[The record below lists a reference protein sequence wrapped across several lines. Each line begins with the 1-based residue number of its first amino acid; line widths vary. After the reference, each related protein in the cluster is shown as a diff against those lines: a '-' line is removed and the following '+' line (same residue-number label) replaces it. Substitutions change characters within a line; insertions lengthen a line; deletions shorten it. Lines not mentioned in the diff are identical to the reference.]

1 MSPSARPGR
10 WATTPCPAWSGRSRR
25 STASSRPPTARRCS
39 STSPKQRPWTRPSA
53 VRRPSRSRR
62 APDVAGNLRALRR
75 RIRSTQSTKKIF
87 SAQELIAGARI
98 VRAQARVE
106 ASKPYAREI
115 TRVLSAL
122 ASSASLDHPLLT
134 ERQDARRAAVLVI
147 TSDRGFA
154 GSYNVNVLRR
164 TEELLSLL
172 RQEGK
177 EPVLYVVGRKGET
190 YYSFRDR
197 PFEESFTGFSEQPN
211 YADAQQVGR
220 ALIDAFTAGED
231 DVDGG
236 PGEDDILGVDELH
249 IVYTEFR
256 SLLAQV
262 PVAKRMAPLEV
273 EEVEEFD
280 YEREDRAAGRT
291 GDSGVPTSYEFE
303 PSAEMLL
310 DALLPKYITTRIY
323 AAMLEAA
330 ASESASRRRAMK
342 SASDN
347 AEELAKN
354 LSRQANQARQAEITQ
369 EISEIVGGA
378 DALVSAGADD

>member
-1 MSPSARPGR
+1 M
-10 WATTPCPAWSGRSRR
+10 
-25 STASSRPPTARRCS
+25 
-39 STSPKQRPWTRPSA
+39 
-53 VRRPSRSRR
+53 
-62 APDVAGNLRALRR
+62 AGNLRALRR

-134 ERQDARRAAVLVI
+134 ERQNPRRAAVLVI

-177 EPVLYVVGRKGET
+177 QPVLYVVGRKGET

-197 PFEESFTGFSEQPN
+197 EMAETFTGFSEQPN
-211 YADAQQVGR
+211 FVDAQRVGE
-220 ALIDAFTAGED
+220 ALIDAFTAGAD
-231 DVDGG
+231 DDESGGAGADGV
-236 PGEDDILGVDELH
+236 LGVDELH

-256 SLLAQV
+256 SLLSQV

-280 YEREDRAAGRT
+280 YEREDRERGVT
-291 GDSGVPTSYEFE
+291 GESGVPTSYEFE
-303 PSAEMLL
+303 PSADALL
-310 DALLPKYITTRIY
+310 DALLPKYVNARIY
-323 AAMLEAA
+323 ASMLEAA

>member
-1 MSPSARPGR
+1 MA
-10 WATTPCPAWSGRSRR
+10 
-25 STASSRPPTARRCS
+25 AS
-39 STSPKQRPWTRPSA
+39 
-53 VRRPSRSRR
+53 
-62 APDVAGNLRALRR
+62 LRALRR

-134 ERQDARRAAVLVI
+134 ERENPRRAAVLVI

-164 TEELLSLL
+164 TEELLALL

-177 EPVLYVVGRKGET
+177 EPLLYVVGRKGET
-190 YYSFRDR
+190 YYSFRHRDMAQT
-197 PFEESFTGFSEQPN
+197 FTGFSEQPGYVN
-211 YADAQQVGR
+211 AQEVGR
-220 ALIDAFTAGED
+220 VLIDAFTAGED
-231 DVDGG
+231 DDAEGG
-236 PGEDDILGVDELH
+236 AGADNILGVDELH

-256 SLLAQV
+256 SLLSQV

-280 YEREDRAAGRT
+280 YEREDREHGRSDT
-291 GDSGVPTSYEFE
+291 TAVPTSYEFE
-303 PSAEMLL
+303 PSAESLL
-310 DALLPKYITTRIY
+310 DALLPKYVTTRIY

-354 LSRQANQARQAEITQ
+354 LTRQANQARQAEITQ

-378 DALVSAGADD
+378 DALVSAAAND

>member
-1 MSPSARPGR
+1 
-10 WATTPCPAWSGRSRR
+10 
-25 STASSRPPTARRCS
+25 
-39 STSPKQRPWTRPSA
+39 
-53 VRRPSRSRR
+53 
-62 APDVAGNLRALRR
+62 VAGSLRALRR

-134 ERQDARRAAVLVI
+134 ERQDARRAAVLVV

-197 PFEESFTGFSEQPN
+197 AVAETFTGFSEQPG
-211 YADAQQVGR
+211 YPDAQGIGR
-220 ALIDAFTAGED
+220 VLIEAFTGED
-231 DVDGG
+231 DGDAGAA
-236 PGEDDILGVDELH
+236 GVDEIH

-262 PVAKRMAPLEV
+262 PVAKRLAPLEV

-280 YEREDRAAGRT
+280 YEREDRESGRT

-303 PSAEMLL
+303 PSAEALL
-310 DALLPKYITTRIY
+310 DSLLPKYVTTRIY
-323 AAMLEAA
+323 AALLEAA

>member
-1 MSPSARPGR
+1 MA
-10 WATTPCPAWSGRSRR
+10 
-25 STASSRPPTARRCS
+25 AS
-39 STSPKQRPWTRPSA
+39 
-53 VRRPSRSRR
+53 
-62 APDVAGNLRALRR
+62 LRALRR

-98 VRAQARVE
+98 VKAQARVE

-134 ERQDARRAAVLVI
+134 ERQNPQRAAVLVI

-190 YYSFRDR
+190 YYSFRHREMADT
-197 PFEESFTGFSEQPN
+197 FTGFSEQPN
-211 YADAQQVGR
+211 YPDAQRVGQE
-220 ALIDAFTAGED
+220 LIAAFTAGED
-231 DVDGG
+231 DDDSGGGADGV
-236 PGEDDILGVDELH
+236 LGVDELH
-249 IVYTEFR
+249 IVFTEFR
-256 SLLAQV
+256 SLLSQV

-280 YEREDRAAGRT
+280 YEREDRESGRT
-291 GDSGVPTSYEFE
+291 AGDSGVPTSYEFE
-303 PSAEMLL
+303 PSAEGLL
-310 DALLPKYITTRIY
+310 DALLPKYVTTRIY
-323 AAMLEAA
+323 AAMLESA

-342 SASDN
+342 SATDN
-347 AEELAKN
+347 ADDLIKALTLAAN
-354 LSRQANQARQAEITQ
+354 RERQAQITQ

-378 DALVSAGADD
+378 NALADAK

>member
-1 MSPSARPGR
+1 MA
-10 WATTPCPAWSGRSRR
+10 
-25 STASSRPPTARRCS
+25 AS
-39 STSPKQRPWTRPSA
+39 
-53 VRRPSRSRR
+53 
-62 APDVAGNLRALRR
+62 LRALRR

-98 VRAQARVE
+98 VKAQARVE

-134 ERQDARRAAVLVI
+134 ERQNPRRAAVLVI

-172 RQEGK
+172 RKEGK
-177 EPVLYVVGRKGET
+177 EPLLYVVGRKGET
-190 YYSFRDR
+190 YYSFRHRDMVDT
-197 PFEESFTGFSEQPN
+197 FTGFSEQPT
-211 YADAQQVGR
+211 YPDAQRVGEE
-220 ALIDAFTAGED
+220 LIAAFTAGED
-231 DVDGG
+231 DDESGGAGADG
-236 PGEDDILGVDELH
+236 ILGVDELH

-256 SLLAQV
+256 SLLSQV

-280 YEREDRAAGRT
+280 YEREDRESDGAHGSA
-291 GDSGVPTSYEFE
+291 DSSGVPTSYEFE
-303 PSAEMLL
+303 PSAEGLL

-378 DALVSAGADD
+378 DALVSAGAGD

>member
-1 MSPSARPGR
+1 M
-10 WATTPCPAWSGRSRR
+10 
-25 STASSRPPTARRCS
+25 
-39 STSPKQRPWTRPSA
+39 
-53 VRRPSRSRR
+53 
-62 APDVAGNLRALRR
+62 
-75 RIRSTQSTKKIF
+75 
-87 SAQELIAGARI
+87 
-98 VRAQARVE
+98 
-106 ASKPYAREI
+106 
-115 TRVLSAL
+115 
-122 ASSASLDHPLLT
+122 
-134 ERQDARRAAVLVI
+134 
-147 TSDRGFA
+147 
-154 GSYNVNVLRR
+154 
-164 TEELLSLL
+164 
-172 RQEGK
+172 
-177 EPVLYVVGRKGET
+177 
-190 YYSFRDR
+190 
-197 PFEESFTGFSEQPN
+197 
-211 YADAQQVGR
+211 
-220 ALIDAFTAGED
+220 
-231 DVDGG
+231 
-236 PGEDDILGVDELH
+236 DELH

-280 YEREDRAAGRT
+280 YEREDRERGAA

-303 PSAEMLL
+303 PSAEGLL

-378 DALVSAGADD
+378 DALVSANAGD

>member
-1 MSPSARPGR
+1 MA
-10 WATTPCPAWSGRSRR
+10 
-25 STASSRPPTARRCS
+25 AS
-39 STSPKQRPWTRPSA
+39 
-53 VRRPSRSRR
+53 
-62 APDVAGNLRALRR
+62 LRALRR

-106 ASKPYAREI
+106 ASKPYSREI

-122 ASSASLDHPLLT
+122 ASSTSLDHPLLI
-134 ERQDARRAAVLVI
+134 ERENPRRAAVLVI

-197 PFEESFTGFSEQPN
+197 PSAQTVTGFSEQPGYVN
-211 YADAQQVGR
+211 AQEVGGV
-220 ALIDAFTAGED
+220 LIDVFTAGED
-231 DVDGG
+231 DDRDGG
-236 PGEDDILGVDELH
+236 DGGAGADGVLGVDELH

-256 SLLAQV
+256 SLLSQV

-273 EEVEEFD
+273 EEVVEVD
-280 YEREDRAAGRT
+280 YVREDREHGHET
-291 GDSGVPTSYEFE
+291 GDSCA
-303 PSAEMLL
+303 SATDE
-310 DALLPKYITTRIY
+310 
-323 AAMLEAA
+323 LE
-330 ASESASRRRAMK
+330 R
-342 SASDN
+342 
-347 AEELAKN
+347 
-354 LSRQANQARQAEITQ
+354 
-369 EISEIVGGA
+369 
-378 DALVSAGADD
+378 

>member
-1 MSPSARPGR
+1 M
-10 WATTPCPAWSGRSRR
+10 
-25 STASSRPPTARRCS
+25 
-39 STSPKQRPWTRPSA
+39 
-53 VRRPSRSRR
+53 
-62 APDVAGNLRALRR
+62 AGSLRALRR

-134 ERQDARRAAVLVI
+134 ERENPGRVAVLVI

-164 TEELLSLL
+164 TEELLGLL
-172 RQEGK
+172 RNEGK
-177 EPVLYVVGRKGET
+177 DPQLYVVGRKGET
-190 YYSFRDR
+190 YYRFRDR
-197 PFEESFTGFSEQPN
+197 DMVDTWTGFSEQPG
-211 YADAQQVGR
+211 YADAQEVGST
-220 ALIDAFTAGED
+220 LIEAFTAGED
-231 DVDGG
+231 DDESGAGADG
-236 PGEDDILGVDELH
+236 IFGVDELH

-256 SLLAQV
+256 SLLSQV

-273 EEVEEFD
+273 EEVEEFRD
-280 YEREDRAAGRT
+280 ERDEELEQSRH
-291 GDSGVPTSYEFE
+291 SEVPTSYEFE
-303 PSAEMLL
+303 PSAEALL

-354 LSRQANQARQAEITQ
+354 LSRQANAARQAEITQ

-378 DALVSAGADD
+378 DALVSAGRDN

>member
-1 MSPSARPGR
+1 
-10 WATTPCPAWSGRSRR
+10 
-25 STASSRPPTARRCS
+25 
-39 STSPKQRPWTRPSA
+39 
-53 VRRPSRSRR
+53 
-62 APDVAGNLRALRR
+62 VAGNLRALRR

-134 ERQDARRAAVLVI
+134 ERQNPRRAAVLVI

-177 EPVLYVVGRKGET
+177 DPLLYVVGRKGET
-190 YYSFRDR
+190 YYSFRNR
-197 PFEESFTGFSEQPN
+197 EMAETFTGFSEQPN
-211 YADAQQVGR
+211 YPDAQRVGE
-220 ALIDAFTAGED
+220 ALIAAFTAGED
-231 DVDGG
+231 DDETGGAGADG
-236 PGEDDILGVDELH
+236 ILGVDELH

-256 SLLAQV
+256 SLLSQV

-280 YEREDRAAGRT
+280 YEREDREHGVT

-303 PSAEMLL
+303 PSAEALL
-310 DALLPKYITTRIY
+310 DALLPKYVTTRIF
-323 AAMLEAA
+323 AAMLESA

-378 DALVSAGADD
+378 DALVSAGSND

>member
-1 MSPSARPGR
+1 M
-10 WATTPCPAWSGRSRR
+10 
-25 STASSRPPTARRCS
+25 
-39 STSPKQRPWTRPSA
+39 
-53 VRRPSRSRR
+53 
-62 APDVAGNLRALRR
+62 AGNLRALRR

-115 TRVLSAL
+115 VRVLSAL
-122 ASSASLDHPLLT
+122 AASASLDHPMLT
-134 ERQDARRAAVLVI
+134 ERENPRRAAVLVV

-164 TEELLSLL
+164 TEELLGLL
-172 RQEGK
+172 REEGK

-190 YYSFRDR
+190 YYSFRQRDVADA
-197 PFEESFTGFSEQPN
+197 FTGFSEQPR
-211 YADAQQVGR
+211 YEDAQEVGR
-220 ALIDAFTAGED
+220 ALITAFTSGAD
-231 DVDGG
+231 DESGDPG
-236 PGEDDILGVDELH
+236 PDRVEGVDELH

-256 SLLAQV
+256 SLLSQV
-262 PVAKRMAPLEV
+262 PVAKRMVPLVV
-273 EEVEEFD
+273 EEVEEFED
-280 YEREDRAAGRT
+280 EREDREAGRT
-291 GDSGVPTSYEFE
+291 RDGSLPASYEFE
-303 PSAEMLL
+303 PSSEALL
-310 DALLPKYITTRIY
+310 DALLPKYVTTRIY

-354 LSRQANQARQAEITQ
+354 LSRLANQARQAEITQ

-378 DALVSAGADD
+378 DALVAANSDY

>member
-1 MSPSARPGR
+1 MA
-10 WATTPCPAWSGRSRR
+10 
-25 STASSRPPTARRCS
+25 AS
-39 STSPKQRPWTRPSA
+39 
-53 VRRPSRSRR
+53 
-62 APDVAGNLRALRR
+62 LRALRR
-75 RIRSTQSTKKIF
+75 RIRSTKSTKKIF

-134 ERQDARRAAVLVI
+134 DRENPQRAAVLVI

-154 GSYNVNVLRR
+154 GSYNVSVLRR
-164 TEELLSLL
+164 TEELLALL

-177 EPVLYVVGRKGET
+177 DPVLYVVGRKGET

-197 PFEESFTGFSEQPN
+197 EMAGTFTGFSEQPAYEN
-211 YADAQQVGR
+211 AQEVGSE
-220 ALIDAFTAGED
+220 LIDVFAAGED
-231 DVDGG
+231 DEDGG
-236 PGEDDILGVDELH
+236 AGADGILGVDELH

-256 SLLAQV
+256 SLLSQV

-280 YEREDRAAGRT
+280 YEREDREHGAA

-303 PSAEMLL
+303 PSAEGLL
-310 DALLPKYITTRIY
+310 DALLPKYVTTRIY

-369 EISEIVGGA
+369 EISEIVGGS
-378 DALVSAGADD
+378 DALVSAGSGD

>member
-1 MSPSARPGR
+1 MA
-10 WATTPCPAWSGRSRR
+10 
-25 STASSRPPTARRCS
+25 AS
-39 STSPKQRPWTRPSA
+39 
-53 VRRPSRSRR
+53 
-62 APDVAGNLRALRR
+62 LRALRR

-122 ASSASLDHPLLT
+122 AASTSQDHPLLI
-134 ERQDARRAAVLVI
+134 ERENPRRAAVLVI

-164 TEELLSLL
+164 TEELLALL

-177 EPVLYVVGRKGET
+177 EPLLYVVGRKGET

-197 PFEESFTGFSEQPN
+197 AMVQTFTGFSEQPGYVN
-211 YADAQQVGR
+211 AQEVGSV
-220 ALIDAFTAGED
+220 LIDAFTAGED
-231 DVDGG
+231 DDEEGGSAGPDG
-236 PGEDDILGVDELH
+236 ILGVDELH

-280 YEREDRAAGRT
+280 YEREDRTDDAAAGS
-291 GDSGVPTSYEFE
+291 GDSGLPTAYE
-303 PSAEMLL
+303 
-310 DALLPKYITTRIY
+310 
-323 AAMLEAA
+323 
-330 ASESASRRRAMK
+330 
-342 SASDN
+342 
-347 AEELAKN
+347 
-354 LSRQANQARQAEITQ
+354 
-369 EISEIVGGA
+369 
-378 DALVSAGADD
+378 

>member
-1 MSPSARPGR
+1 MA
-10 WATTPCPAWSGRSRR
+10 
-25 STASSRPPTARRCS
+25 AS
-39 STSPKQRPWTRPSA
+39 
-53 VRRPSRSRR
+53 
-62 APDVAGNLRALRR
+62 LRALRR

-134 ERQDARRAAVLVI
+134 ERENPRRAAVLVI

-190 YYSFRDR
+190 YYSFRHRDMER
-197 PFEESFTGFSEQPN
+197 TFTGFSEQPN
-211 YADAQQVGR
+211 YTDAQEVGHV
-220 ALIDAFTAGED
+220 LIDAFTAGED
-231 DVDGG
+231 DEEGG
-236 PGEDDILGVDELH
+236 AGEDGVLGVDELH

-256 SLLAQV
+256 SLLSQV

-280 YEREDRAAGRT
+280 YEAEDRAAGRT
-291 GDSGVPTSYEFE
+291 NDTGVPTSYEFE
-303 PSAEMLL
+303 PSAEGLL
-310 DALLPKYITTRIY
+310 DALLPKYVTTRIY

-378 DALVSAGADD
+378 DALVSAGAND

>member
-1 MSPSARPGR
+1 
-10 WATTPCPAWSGRSRR
+10 
-25 STASSRPPTARRCS
+25 
-39 STSPKQRPWTRPSA
+39 
-53 VRRPSRSRR
+53 
-62 APDVAGNLRALRR
+62 VAGSLRALRR

-122 ASSASLDHPLLT
+122 ASSASLEHPLLT

-197 PFEESFTGFSEQPN
+197 PMEQTFTGFSEQPG
-211 YADAQQVGR
+211 YADAQAVGG
-220 ALIDAFTAGED
+220 ALIEAFTAGEGD
-231 DVDGG
+231 D
-236 PGEDDILGVDELH
+236 GERADAGRGVDELH

-280 YEREDRAAGRT
+280 YEREDREAGRT

-303 PSAEMLL
+303 PSAEALL
-310 DALLPKYITTRIY
+310 DALLPKYVTTRIY

>member
-1 MSPSARPGR
+1 MA
-10 WATTPCPAWSGRSRR
+10 
-25 STASSRPPTARRCS
+25 AS
-39 STSPKQRPWTRPSA
+39 
-53 VRRPSRSRR
+53 
-62 APDVAGNLRALRR
+62 LRALRR

-106 ASKPYAREI
+106 ASKPYSREI

-122 ASSASLDHPLLT
+122 ASSTSLDHPLLI
-134 ERQDARRAAVLVI
+134 ERENPRRAAVLVI

-197 PFEESFTGFSEQPN
+197 PMAQTFTGFSEQPGYVN
-211 YADAQQVGR
+211 AQEVGGV
-220 ALIDAFTAGED
+220 LIDVFTAGED
-231 DVDGG
+231 DDRDGG
-236 PGEDDILGVDELH
+236 DGGAGADGVLGVDELH

-256 SLLAQV
+256 SLLSQV

-280 YEREDRAAGRT
+280 YEREDRQQGSAGD
-291 GDSGVPTSYEFE
+291 GGIPTSYEFE
-303 PSAEMLL
+303 PSADTLL
-310 DALLPKYITTRIY
+310 DALLPKYVTTRIY

-378 DALVSAGADD
+378 DALVTAGADD

>member
-1 MSPSARPGR
+1 VA
-10 WATTPCPAWSGRSRR
+10 
-25 STASSRPPTARRCS
+25 AS
-39 STSPKQRPWTRPSA
+39 
-53 VRRPSRSRR
+53 
-62 APDVAGNLRALRR
+62 LRALRR

-134 ERQDARRAAVLVI
+134 ERQDPKRAAVLVI

-164 TEELLSLL
+164 TEELLALL

-197 PFEESFTGFSEQPN
+197 EMAQTFTGFSEQPR
-211 YADAQQVGR
+211 YEDAQEVGS
-220 ALIDAFTAGED
+220 ALIDVFTAGED
-231 DVDGG
+231 DEDGG
-236 PGEDDILGVDELH
+236 PGADNILGVDELH
-249 IVYTEFR
+249 IVFTEFR
-256 SLLAQV
+256 SLLSQV

-280 YEREDRAAGRT
+280 YEREDRERDPAHGSS
-291 GDSGVPTSYEFE
+291 DSPGVPTSYEFE
-303 PSAEMLL
+303 PSAEGLL
-310 DALLPKYITTRIY
+310 DALLPKYVTTRIY

-369 EISEIVGGA
+369 EISEIVGGS
-378 DALVSAGADD
+378 DALVSAGAGD

>member
-1 MSPSARPGR
+1 M
-10 WATTPCPAWSGRSRR
+10 
-25 STASSRPPTARRCS
+25 
-39 STSPKQRPWTRPSA
+39 
-53 VRRPSRSRR
+53 
-62 APDVAGNLRALRR
+62 AGSLRALRR

-98 VRAQARVE
+98 VRAQNRVE

-134 ERQDARRAAVLVI
+134 ERPEARRAAVLVI

-164 TEELLSLL
+164 TEELLGLL
-172 RQEGK
+172 RNEGK

-190 YYSFRDR
+190 YYRFRDR
-197 PFEESFTGFSEQPN
+197 DFADSWTGFSEQPG
-211 YADAQQVGR
+211 YEDAQEVGR
-220 ALIDAFTAGED
+220 TLIDAFTAGLDDED
-231 DVDGG
+231 GDAGVDG
-236 PGEDDILGVDELH
+236 ILGVDELH

-256 SLLAQV
+256 SLLSQV
-262 PVAKRMAPLEV
+262 PVAKRMAPLVV
-273 EEVEEFD
+273 EEVDEFSD
-280 YEREDRAAGRT
+280 EQ
-291 GDSGVPTSYEFE
+291 DSPGGTSEVPTSYEFE
-303 PSAEMLL
+303 PSAEALL
-310 DALLPKYITTRIY
+310 DALLPKYVTTRIY

-378 DALVSAGADD
+378 DALVSAGSDD

>member
-1 MSPSARPGR
+1 MA
-10 WATTPCPAWSGRSRR
+10 
-25 STASSRPPTARRCS
+25 AS
-39 STSPKQRPWTRPSA
+39 
-53 VRRPSRSRR
+53 
-62 APDVAGNLRALRR
+62 LRALRR

-122 ASSASLDHPLLT
+122 AASASLEHPLLN
-134 ERQDARRAAVLVI
+134 ERTDTRRAAVLVV

-164 TEELLSLL
+164 TEDLLADL
-172 RQEGK
+172 RQQGK

-197 PFEESFTGFSEQPN
+197 PMEQTFTGFSEQPA
-211 YADAQQVGR
+211 YSDAQDVGR
-220 ALIDAFTAGED
+220 ALIDVFTPGD
-231 DVDGG
+231 DADRSG
-236 PGEDDILGVDELH
+236 GVDEVH
-249 IVYTEFR
+249 IVYTEFV
-256 SLLAQV
+256 SLLNQV
-262 PVAKRMAPLEV
+262 PTARRLAPLQSDEF
-273 EEVEEFD
+273 EEQGEE
-280 YEREDRAAGRT
+280 AATT
-291 GDSGVPTSYEFE
+291 GASGVPTSYEFE
-303 PSAEMLL
+303 PSPEALL
-310 DALLPKYITTRIY
+310 DALLPKYVTTRIY

>member
-1 MSPSARPGR
+1 MA
-10 WATTPCPAWSGRSRR
+10 
-25 STASSRPPTARRCS
+25 AS
-39 STSPKQRPWTRPSA
+39 
-53 VRRPSRSRR
+53 
-62 APDVAGNLRALRR
+62 LRALRR

-134 ERQDARRAAVLVI
+134 ERQNPRRAAVLVI

-164 TEELLSLL
+164 TEELLALL

-197 PFEESFTGFSEQPN
+197 EMAATFTGFSEQPG
-211 YADAQQVGR
+211 YEDAQKVGSE
-220 ALIDAFTAGED
+220 LIDVFTAGED
-231 DVDGG
+231 DEDGG
-236 PGEDDILGVDELH
+236 AGADGILGVDELH

-256 SLLAQV
+256 SLLSQV

-280 YEREDRAAGRT
+280 YEREDREGNPAHGSA
-291 GDSGVPTSYEFE
+291 DSGVPTSYEFE
-303 PSAEMLL
+303 PSAEGLL
-310 DALLPKYITTRIY
+310 DALLPKYVTTRIY

-369 EISEIVGGA
+369 EISEIVGGS
-378 DALVSAGADD
+378 DALVSAGSGD

>member
-1 MSPSARPGR
+1 
-10 WATTPCPAWSGRSRR
+10 
-25 STASSRPPTARRCS
+25 
-39 STSPKQRPWTRPSA
+39 
-53 VRRPSRSRR
+53 
-62 APDVAGNLRALRR
+62 VAGSLRALRR

-122 ASSASLDHPLLT
+122 AASASLEHPLLNERT
-134 ERQDARRAAVLVI
+134 ETRRAAVLVV

-164 TEELLSLL
+164 TEELLGTL
-172 RQEGK
+172 RQQGK

-197 PFEESFTGFSEQPN
+197 AVEQTFTGFSEQPA
-211 YADAQQVGR
+211 YSDAQEVGR
-220 ALIDAFTAGED
+220 ALIDVFT
-231 DVDGG
+231 
-236 PGEDDILGVDELH
+236 PGEDADRSGAVDEVH
-249 IVYTEFR
+249 IVYTEFK

-262 PVAKRMAPLEV
+262 PTARRLAPMDTGEL
-273 EEVEEFD
+273 
-280 YEREDRAAGRT
+280 EDRAEEGEETGT

-303 PSAEMLL
+303 PSPEALL
-310 DALLPKYITTRIY
+310 DALLPKYVTTRIY
-323 AAMLEAA
+323 AALLEAA

>member
-1 MSPSARPGR
+1 MA
-10 WATTPCPAWSGRSRR
+10 
-25 STASSRPPTARRCS
+25 AS
-39 STSPKQRPWTRPSA
+39 
-53 VRRPSRSRR
+53 
-62 APDVAGNLRALRR
+62 LRALRR

-98 VRAQARVE
+98 VKAQARVE

-122 ASSASLDHPLLT
+122 ASSTSLDHPLLI
-134 ERQDARRAAVLVI
+134 ERENPRRAGVLVI

-190 YYSFRDR
+190 YYSFRHRDMAQT
-197 PFEESFTGFSEQPN
+197 FTGFSEQPK
-211 YADAQQVGR
+211 YTDAQEVGSV
-220 ALIDAFTAGED
+220 LIDAFTAGED
-231 DVDGG
+231 DDERGGAGADGV
-236 PGEDDILGVDELH
+236 LGVDELH
-249 IVYTEFR
+249 IVFTEFR
-256 SLLAQV
+256 SLLSQV

-280 YEREDRAAGRT
+280 YEREDREHGQVAT
-291 GDSGVPTSYEFE
+291 DSGLPTSYEFE
-303 PSAEMLL
+303 PSAEGLL

-323 AAMLEAA
+323 ASLLEAA

-369 EISEIVGGA
+369 EISEIVGGS

>member
-1 MSPSARPGR
+1 MA
-10 WATTPCPAWSGRSRR
+10 
-25 STASSRPPTARRCS
+25 AS
-39 STSPKQRPWTRPSA
+39 
-53 VRRPSRSRR
+53 
-62 APDVAGNLRALRR
+62 LRALRR

-106 ASKPYAREI
+106 ASKPYSREI

-134 ERQDARRAAVLVI
+134 ERENPKRAAVLVI

-177 EPVLYVVGRKGET
+177 QPRLYVVGRKGET

-197 PFEESFTGFSEQPN
+197 EMVQTFTGFSEQPGYEN
-211 YADAQQVGR
+211 AQEVGR
-220 ALIDAFTAGED
+220 VLIEAFTAGADDEGDDPGAD
-231 DVDGG
+231 DV
-236 PGEDDILGVDELH
+236 LGVDELH

-256 SLLAQV
+256 SLLSQV

-280 YEREDRAAGRT
+280 YEREAREAGT
-291 GDSGVPTSYEFE
+291 SGDSGVPTSYEFE
-303 PSAEMLL
+303 PSAEALL
-310 DALLPKYITTRIY
+310 DALLPKYVTTRIY

-378 DALVSAGADD
+378 DALVSAGAND

>member
-1 MSPSARPGR
+1 M
-10 WATTPCPAWSGRSRR
+10 
-25 STASSRPPTARRCS
+25 
-39 STSPKQRPWTRPSA
+39 
-53 VRRPSRSRR
+53 
-62 APDVAGNLRALRR
+62 
-75 RIRSTQSTKKIF
+75 
-87 SAQELIAGARI
+87 
-98 VRAQARVE
+98 
-106 ASKPYAREI
+106 
-115 TRVLSAL
+115 LSAL
-122 ASSASLDHPLLT
+122 ASSATLEHPLLNERT
-134 ERQDARRAAVLVI
+134 ETRRAAVLVI

-164 TEELLSLL
+164 TEELLGTL
-172 RQEGK
+172 RQQGK

-197 PFEESFTGFSEQPN
+197 PVEDTFTGFSEQPA
-211 YADAQQVGR
+211 YSDAQEVGR
-220 ALIDAFTAGED
+220 ALIDVFEPAED
-231 DVDGG
+231 GDRSG
-236 PGEDDILGVDELH
+236 GVDEVH

-262 PVAKRMAPLEV
+262 PVAKRLAPMDPEDV
-273 EEVEEFD
+273 EGGEED
-280 YEREDRAAGRT
+280 GDEADAGRPT

-303 PSAEMLL
+303 PSPEALL
-310 DALLPKYITTRIY
+310 DALLPKYVTTRIY

>member
-1 MSPSARPGR
+1 M
-10 WATTPCPAWSGRSRR
+10 
-25 STASSRPPTARRCS
+25 
-39 STSPKQRPWTRPSA
+39 
-53 VRRPSRSRR
+53 
-62 APDVAGNLRALRR
+62 AGNLRALRR

-122 ASSASLDHPLLT
+122 AGSASLDHPLLT

-190 YYSFRDR
+190 YYSFRNR
-197 PFEESFTGFSEQPN
+197 PVAETFTGFSEQPN
-211 YADAQQVGR
+211 YTDAQRVGEE
-220 ALIDAFTAGED
+220 LIAAFTAGED
-231 DVDGG
+231 DDETGAGADGV
-236 PGEDDILGVDELH
+236 LGVDELH

-280 YEREDRAAGRT
+280 YEREDRESGVMV

-303 PSAEMLL
+303 PSPDALL
-310 DALLPKYITTRIY
+310 DALLPKYVTTRIF
-323 AAMLEAA
+323 AAMLESA

>member
-1 MSPSARPGR
+1 
-10 WATTPCPAWSGRSRR
+10 
-25 STASSRPPTARRCS
+25 
-39 STSPKQRPWTRPSA
+39 
-53 VRRPSRSRR
+53 
-62 APDVAGNLRALRR
+62 
-75 RIRSTQSTKKIF
+75 
-87 SAQELIAGARI
+87 

-106 ASKPYAREI
+106 ASKPYARAI

-122 ASSASLDHPLLT
+122 AASASLDHPLLT
-134 ERQDARRAAVLVI
+134 ERQDPRRAAVLVI

-190 YYSFRDR
+190 YYSFRNR
-197 PFEESFTGFSEQPN
+197 PFEESFTGFSEQPG
-211 YADAQQVGR
+211 YEDAQEVGR
-220 ALIDAFTAGED
+220 VLIDAFTAGED
-231 DVDGG
+231 DEDGG
-236 PGEDDILGVDELH
+236 PGADEILGVDELH

-256 SLLAQV
+256 SLLSQV

-280 YEREDRAAGRT
+280 YEREDREAGQT

-303 PSAEMLL
+303 PSAEALL
-310 DALLPKYITTRIY
+310 DALLPKYVTTRIY
-323 AAMLEAA
+323 AAMLESA

-354 LSRQANQARQAEITQ
+354 LARQANQARQAEITQ

>member
-1 MSPSARPGR
+1 MA
-10 WATTPCPAWSGRSRR
+10 
-25 STASSRPPTARRCS
+25 AS
-39 STSPKQRPWTRPSA
+39 
-53 VRRPSRSRR
+53 
-62 APDVAGNLRALRR
+62 LRALRR

-134 ERQDARRAAVLVI
+134 ERENPRRAAVLVI

-197 PFEESFTGFSEQPN
+197 EMAQTFTGFSEQPG
-211 YADAQQVGR
+211 YEDAQAVGT
-220 ALIDAFTAGED
+220 ALIEVFTAGED
-231 DVDGG
+231 DDESGGAGADG
-236 PGEDDILGVDELH
+236 ILGVDELH
-249 IVYTEFR
+249 IVFTEFR
-256 SLLAQV
+256 SLLSQV

-280 YEREDRAAGRT
+280 YEREEAQSGRSAD
-291 GDSGVPTSYEFE
+291 GGPQTSYEFE
-303 PSAEMLL
+303 PSAEALL
-310 DALLPKYITTRIY
+310 DALLPKYVTTRIY

-354 LSRQANQARQAEITQ
+354 LARQANQARQAEITQ

-378 DALVSAGADD
+378 DALVSSGADD

>member
-1 MSPSARPGR
+1 M
-10 WATTPCPAWSGRSRR
+10 
-25 STASSRPPTARRCS
+25 
-39 STSPKQRPWTRPSA
+39 
-53 VRRPSRSRR
+53 
-62 APDVAGNLRALRR
+62 AGSLRALRR

-98 VRAQARVE
+98 VRAQNRVE

-134 ERQDARRAAVLVI
+134 EREKPGRVAVLVI

-164 TEELLSLL
+164 TEELLGLL
-172 RQEGK
+172 RNEGK
-177 EPVLYVVGRKGET
+177 EPLLYVVGRKGET
-190 YYSFRDR
+190 YYRFRDR
-197 PFEESFTGFSEQPN
+197 DMVDTWTGFSEQPGYEN
-211 YADAQQVGR
+211 AQEVGR
-220 ALIDAFTAGED
+220 TLIEAFTAGAD
-231 DVDGG
+231 DDETGAGADG
-236 PGEDDILGVDELH
+236 ILGVDELH

-256 SLLAQV
+256 SLLSQV

-273 EEVEEFD
+273 EEVEEFRD
-280 YEREDRAAGRT
+280 ERDEQLEAERT
-291 GDSGVPTSYEFE
+291 SDVPTSYEFE
-303 PSAEMLL
+303 PSAEALL

-354 LSRQANQARQAEITQ
+354 LARQANQARQAEITQ
-369 EISEIVGGA
+369 EISEIVGGS
-378 DALVSAGADD
+378 DALVKAGAGD

>member
-1 MSPSARPGR
+1 M
-10 WATTPCPAWSGRSRR
+10 
-25 STASSRPPTARRCS
+25 
-39 STSPKQRPWTRPSA
+39 
-53 VRRPSRSRR
+53 
-62 APDVAGNLRALRR
+62 AGSLRALRR

-122 ASSASLDHPLLT
+122 AASASLEHPLLNEQT
-134 ERQDARRAAVLVI
+134 GTGRAAVLVV

-164 TEELLSLL
+164 TEELLGTL
-172 RQEGK
+172 RQQGK

-197 PFEESFTGFSEQPN
+197 PVEQTFTGFSEQPA
-211 YADAQQVGR
+211 YSDAQDVGR
-220 ALIDAFTAGED
+220 ALIDVFTPGD
-231 DVDGG
+231 DADRSGA
-236 PGEDDILGVDELH
+236 VDEVH
-249 IVYTEFR
+249 IVYTEFK

-262 PVAKRMAPLEV
+262 PTARRLAPMDTSELE
-273 EEVEEFD
+273 D
-280 YEREDRAAGRT
+280 PAEDGEGRNT

-303 PSAEMLL
+303 PSPEALL
-310 DALLPKYITTRIY
+310 DALLPKYVTTRIY
-323 AAMLEAA
+323 AALLEAA

>member
-1 MSPSARPGR
+1 
-10 WATTPCPAWSGRSRR
+10 
-25 STASSRPPTARRCS
+25 
-39 STSPKQRPWTRPSA
+39 
-53 VRRPSRSRR
+53 
-62 APDVAGNLRALRR
+62 VAGSLRALRR

-122 ASSASLDHPLLT
+122 ASSASLEHPLLT
-134 ERQDARRAAVLVI
+134 ERQDARRAAVLVV

-197 PFEESFTGFSEQPN
+197 PMEQTFTGFSEQPG
-211 YADAQQVGR
+211 YADAQAVGG
-220 ALIDAFTAGED
+220 ALIEAFTAGEGD
-231 DVDGG
+231 D
-236 PGEDDILGVDELH
+236 GERADAGRGVDELH

-280 YEREDRAAGRT
+280 YEREDREAGRT

-303 PSAEMLL
+303 PSAEALL
-310 DALLPKYITTRIY
+310 DALLPKYVTTRIY

-378 DALVSAGADD
+378 DALVTAGADD

>member
-1 MSPSARPGR
+1 MA
-10 WATTPCPAWSGRSRR
+10 
-25 STASSRPPTARRCS
+25 AS
-39 STSPKQRPWTRPSA
+39 
-53 VRRPSRSRR
+53 
-62 APDVAGNLRALRR
+62 LRALRR

-122 ASSASLDHPLLT
+122 AASASLDHPLLT
-134 ERQDARRAAVLVI
+134 ERENPRRAAVLVI

-164 TEELLSLL
+164 TEELLGLL

-177 EPVLYVVGRKGET
+177 EPLLYVVGRKGET
-190 YYSFRDR
+190 YYSFRQREMEDT
-197 PFEESFTGFSEQPN
+197 FTGFSEQPRYEN
-211 YADAQQVGR
+211 AQEVGEV
-220 ALIDAFTAGED
+220 LIDAFTAGED
-231 DVDGG
+231 DAEGNADG
-236 PGEDDILGVDELH
+236 IAGVDELH

-256 SLLAQV
+256 SLLSQV
-262 PVAKRMAPLEV
+262 PVAKRMAPLEI

-280 YEREDRAAGRT
+280 YEREDREAGRQSDT
-291 GDSGVPTSYEFE
+291 GVPTSYEFE
-303 PSAEMLL
+303 PSAEALL
-310 DALLPKYITTRIY
+310 DALLPKYVTTRIF
-323 AAMLEAA
+323 AAMLESA

-354 LSRQANQARQAEITQ
+354 LSRLANQARQAEITQ

-378 DALVSAGADD
+378 DALVAANADY

>member
-1 MSPSARPGR
+1 MA
-10 WATTPCPAWSGRSRR
+10 
-25 STASSRPPTARRCS
+25 AS
-39 STSPKQRPWTRPSA
+39 
-53 VRRPSRSRR
+53 
-62 APDVAGNLRALRR
+62 LRALRR
-75 RIRSTQSTKKIF
+75 RIRSTQSTTKIV

-134 ERQDARRAAVLVI
+134 EHENPKRAGILVI

-164 TEELLSLL
+164 TEELLGLI
-172 RQEGK
+172 RKEGK
-177 EPVLYVVGRKGET
+177 EPVLFVVGRKGET
-190 YYSFRDR
+190 YYSFRSRDMAQT
-197 PFEESFTGFSEQPN
+197 FTGFSEQPT
-211 YADAQQVGR
+211 YPDAQEVGS
-220 ALIDAFTAGED
+220 ALLDAFTAGAD
-231 DVDGG
+231 DDEGAGPDGV
-236 PGEDDILGVDELH
+236 LGVDELH
-249 IVYTEFR
+249 IVFTEFR
-256 SLLAQV
+256 SLLSQV
-262 PVAKRMAPLEV
+262 PVAKRMVPLAV

-280 YEREDRAAGRT
+280 YEREDRESGESKS
-291 GDSGVPTSYEFE
+291 DSGVPTSYEFE
-303 PSAEMLL
+303 PSAEGLL

-323 AAMLEAA
+323 AAMLESA

-378 DALVSAGADD
+378 DALVSAGAGD

>member
-1 MSPSARPGR
+1 MA
-10 WATTPCPAWSGRSRR
+10 
-25 STASSRPPTARRCS
+25 AS
-39 STSPKQRPWTRPSA
+39 
-53 VRRPSRSRR
+53 
-62 APDVAGNLRALRR
+62 LRALRR

-134 ERQDARRAAVLVI
+134 ERQNPGRAAVLVI

-164 TEELLSLL
+164 TEELLGLL

-197 PFEESFTGFSEQPN
+197 PTEATFTGFSEQPT
-211 YADAQQVGR
+211 YEDAQVVGE
-220 ALIDAFTAGED
+220 ALIEAFTAGED
-231 DVDGG
+231 DEEGGAGSDGL
-236 PGEDDILGVDELH
+236 EGVDELH

-262 PVAKRMAPLEV
+262 PVAKRMAPLVV

-280 YEREDRAAGRT
+280 YEREDREAGRESET
-291 GDSGVPTSYEFE
+291 RIPTSYEFE
-303 PSAEMLL
+303 PSAEALL
-310 DALLPKYITTRIY
+310 DALLPKYVTTRIF

-378 DALVSAGADD
+378 DALVSSNAGD

>member
-1 MSPSARPGR
+1 M
-10 WATTPCPAWSGRSRR
+10 
-25 STASSRPPTARRCS
+25 
-39 STSPKQRPWTRPSA
+39 
-53 VRRPSRSRR
+53 
-62 APDVAGNLRALRR
+62 AGSLRALRR

-87 SAQELIAGARI
+87 SAQELIAGAGI

-122 ASSASLDHPLLT
+122 AGSASLDHPLLT

-197 PFEESFTGFSEQPN
+197 EMAETFTGFSEQPG
-211 YADAQQVGR
+211 YADAQRVGE
-220 ALIDAFTAGED
+220 ALIATFAAGMD
-231 DVDGG
+231 DDETGAGADGV
-236 PGEDDILGVDELH
+236 LGVDELH
-249 IVYTEFR
+249 IVFTEFR
-256 SLLAQV
+256 SLLAQI

-280 YEREDRAAGRT
+280 YEREDREHGQT

-303 PSAEMLL
+303 PSAESLL
-310 DALLPKYITTRIY
+310 DALLPKYVTTRIY

-369 EISEIVGGA
+369 EISEIVGGS
-378 DALVSAGADD
+378 DALV

>member
-1 MSPSARPGR
+1 MA
-10 WATTPCPAWSGRSRR
+10 
-25 STASSRPPTARRCS
+25 AS
-39 STSPKQRPWTRPSA
+39 
-53 VRRPSRSRR
+53 
-62 APDVAGNLRALRR
+62 LRALRR

-134 ERQDARRAAVLVI
+134 ERENPRRAAVLVI

-197 PFEESFTGFSEQPN
+197 EMAQTFTGFSEQPG
-211 YADAQQVGR
+211 YEDAQAVGT
-220 ALIDAFTAGED
+220 ALIEVFTAGED
-231 DVDGG
+231 DDESGGAGADG
-236 PGEDDILGVDELH
+236 ILGVDELH
-249 IVYTEFR
+249 IVFTEFR
-256 SLLAQV
+256 SLLSQV

-280 YEREDRAAGRT
+280 YEREEAQSGT
-291 GDSGVPTSYEFE
+291 SGDGGPQTSYEFE
-303 PSAEMLL
+303 PSAEALL
-310 DALLPKYITTRIY
+310 DALLPKYVTTRIY

-354 LSRQANQARQAEITQ
+354 LARQANQARQAEITQ

-378 DALVSAGADD
+378 DALVSSGADD

>member
-1 MSPSARPGR
+1 M
-10 WATTPCPAWSGRSRR
+10 
-25 STASSRPPTARRCS
+25 
-39 STSPKQRPWTRPSA
+39 
-53 VRRPSRSRR
+53 
-62 APDVAGNLRALRR
+62 AGNLRALRR
-75 RIRSTQSTKKIF
+75 RIRSTRSTKKIF

-134 ERQDARRAAVLVI
+134 ERENPKRAAVLVI

-164 TEELLSLL
+164 TEELLGLL

-190 YYSFRDR
+190 YYRFRERDV
-197 PFEESFTGFSEQPN
+197 EQTFTGFSEQPG
-211 YADAQQVGR
+211 YADAQEVGR
-220 ALIDAFTAGED
+220 VLIEAFTSGED
-231 DVDGG
+231 DTDGG
-236 PGEDDILGVDELH
+236 AGADGIAGVDELH
-249 IVYTEFR
+249 IVFTEFR

-280 YEREDRAAGRT
+280 YEREDREQGVAKDDGLQAA
-291 GDSGVPTSYEFE
+291 YEFE
-303 PSAEMLL
+303 PSAEGLL
-310 DALLPKYITTRIY
+310 DALLPKYVTTRIY

-354 LSRQANQARQAEITQ
+354 LSRQANQIRQADITQ

-378 DALVSAGADD
+378 DALVSSGAND